1 MFTRQEKPEDTRA
14 AVPPE
19 YSSCLGRVVV
29 TDGGRML
36 FVPEDEPA
44 LKGCWYY
51 VLESGFGQSDAIPE
65 GLHSGD
71 LVRVYWQYVREV
83 YPPQMP
89 VYRVELIERGRY
101 QDISREARDAIA
113 SGEVIVREEETETAE
128 PINSEAETEPTE
140 PTVHEEGTEPTEPTA
155 PEAETYPTEPE
166 PIVREEGSM
175 MTGRI
180 WRAGDAVFFIPEDEN
195 GQLSMTEFCLL
206 RDGASGVI
214 LLPGT
219 LQTGDR
225 VRVPRGAFLY
235 SDPPILVL
243 KRAPVLVEHGTVDS
257 IDPAIRQQVT
267 DRLSATRADG
277 RQLTL
282 AVPGGGCRGQPP
294 TNPAFSLLSCP
305 HPPTPLPGGKGE
317 IFGFLM
323 QGASPLA
330 SPGAE
335 RARHL
340 QSLPCGHPAQGS
352 LRFRRKTGRTPF
364 LGAMPAAKE
373 RGDRGRGTSA
383 FEMVLSP
390 GAGIASAAGK
400 SALRVRAGGYPSPPG
415 TADIRRTEHSAQ
427 SPG

>member
-1 MFTRQEKPEDTRA
+1 MRAKRRISRETLLRQLGDIPEIYILEAADALAVSAPASDSRTGAENPARRGHDLWWRIRTSPAFAICIGFIVALAAIVAILRAGRGGTTPDYGFNPAGAPSGSLWGETDAMFTRQEKPEDTRA

-19 YSSCLGRVVV
+19 YSPCLGRVVV
-29 TDGGRML
+29 TDGGGML

-113 SGEVIVREEETETAE
+113 SDAIAIMV
-128 PINSEAETEPTE
+128 
-140 PTVHEEGTEPTEPTA
+140 
-155 PEAETYPTEPE
+155 
-166 PIVREEGSM
+166 PIVREEGNM

-235 SDPPILVL
+235 SDPLILVL

-267 DRLSATRADG
+267 DRLSATG
-277 RQLTL
+277 LT
-282 AVPGGGCRGQPP
+282 VS
-294 TNPAFSLLSCP
+294 N
-305 HPPTPLPGGKGE
+305 
-317 IFGFLM
+317 
-323 QGASPLA
+323 
-330 SPGAE
+330 
-335 RARHL
+335 
-340 QSLPCGHPAQGS
+340 
-352 LRFRRKTGRTPF
+352 
-364 LGAMPAAKE
+364 
-373 RGDRGRGTSA
+373 
-383 FEMVLSP
+383 
-390 GAGIASAAGK
+390 
-400 SALRVRAGGYPSPPG
+400 
-415 TADIRRTEHSAQ
+415 
-427 SPG
+427 

>member
-1 MFTRQEKPEDTRA
+1 MRAKRRISRETLLRQLGDIPEIYILEAADALAVSAPASDSRSGAENPARRGRDLWWRIRTSPAFAICIGFIVALAAIVAILRTGRGGTTPDYGFNPAGAPSGSLQGETDAMFTRQEKPEDTRA

-19 YSSCLGRVVV
+19 YSPCLGRVVV
-29 TDGGRML
+29 TDGGGML

-113 SGEVIVREEETETAE
+113 SDAIA
-128 PINSEAETEPTE
+128 IM
-140 PTVHEEGTEPTEPTA
+140 
-155 PEAETYPTEPE
+155 E

-267 DRLSATRADG
+267 DRLSATG
-277 RQLTL
+277 LT
-282 AVPGGGCRGQPP
+282 VS
-294 TNPAFSLLSCP
+294 N
-305 HPPTPLPGGKGE
+305 
-317 IFGFLM
+317 
-323 QGASPLA
+323 
-330 SPGAE
+330 
-335 RARHL
+335 
-340 QSLPCGHPAQGS
+340 
-352 LRFRRKTGRTPF
+352 
-364 LGAMPAAKE
+364 
-373 RGDRGRGTSA
+373 
-383 FEMVLSP
+383 
-390 GAGIASAAGK
+390 
-400 SALRVRAGGYPSPPG
+400 
-415 TADIRRTEHSAQ
+415 
-427 SPG
+427 

>member
-1 MFTRQEKPEDTRA
+1 MRAKRRISRETLLRQLGDIPEIYILEAADALAVSAPASDSRTGAENPARRGRDLWWRIRTSPVFAICIGFIVALAAIVAILRAGRGGTTPDYGFNPAGAPSGSLWGETDAMFTRQEKPEDTRA

-19 YSSCLGRVVV
+19 YSPCLGRVVV
-29 TDGGRML
+29 TDGGGML

-113 SGEVIVREEETETAE
+113 SDAIAIMV
-128 PINSEAETEPTE
+128 
-140 PTVHEEGTEPTEPTA
+140 
-155 PEAETYPTEPE
+155 
-166 PIVREEGSM
+166 PIVREEGNM

-257 IDPAIRQQVT
+257 IDPAIRRQVT
-267 DRLSATRADG
+267 DRLSATG
-277 RQLTL
+277 LT
-282 AVPGGGCRGQPP
+282 VS
-294 TNPAFSLLSCP
+294 N
-305 HPPTPLPGGKGE
+305 
-317 IFGFLM
+317 
-323 QGASPLA
+323 
-330 SPGAE
+330 
-335 RARHL
+335 
-340 QSLPCGHPAQGS
+340 
-352 LRFRRKTGRTPF
+352 
-364 LGAMPAAKE
+364 
-373 RGDRGRGTSA
+373 
-383 FEMVLSP
+383 
-390 GAGIASAAGK
+390 
-400 SALRVRAGGYPSPPG
+400 
-415 TADIRRTEHSAQ
+415 
-427 SPG
+427 

>member
-1 MFTRQEKPEDTRA
+1 MRAKRRISRETLLRQLGDIPEIYILEAADALAVSAPASDSRTGVENPARRGRDLWWRIRTSPAFAICIGFIVALAAIVAILRAGRGGTTPDYGFNPAGAPSGSLWGETDAMFTRQEKPEDTRA

-19 YSSCLGRVVV
+19 YSPCLGRVVV
-29 TDGGRML
+29 TDGGGML

-113 SGEVIVREEETETAE
+113 SAEVIVREEETETAE

-140 PTVHEEGTEPTEPTA
+140 PTAPEAETEPTEPTVPEAETEPTEPTAPEAETEPTEPTVPEAETEPTEPTA

-267 DRLSATRADG
+267 DRLSATG
-277 RQLTL
+277 LT
-282 AVPGGGCRGQPP
+282 VG
-294 TNPAFSLLSCP
+294 N
-305 HPPTPLPGGKGE
+305 
-317 IFGFLM
+317 
-323 QGASPLA
+323 
-330 SPGAE
+330 
-335 RARHL
+335 
-340 QSLPCGHPAQGS
+340 
-352 LRFRRKTGRTPF
+352 
-364 LGAMPAAKE
+364 
-373 RGDRGRGTSA
+373 
-383 FEMVLSP
+383 
-390 GAGIASAAGK
+390 
-400 SALRVRAGGYPSPPG
+400 
-415 TADIRRTEHSAQ
+415 
-427 SPG
+427 

>member
-1 MFTRQEKPEDTRA
+1 MRAKRRISRETLLRQLGDIPEIYILEAADALAVSAPASDSRTGAENPARRGRDLWWRIRTSPAFAICIGFIAALAAIVAILRTGRGGTTPDYGFNPAGAPSGSLWGETDAMFTRQEKPEDTRA

-19 YSSCLGRVVV
+19 YSPCLGRVVV
-29 TDGGRML
+29 TDGGGML

-113 SGEVIVREEETETAE
+113 SDAIAIMV
-128 PINSEAETEPTE
+128 
-140 PTVHEEGTEPTEPTA
+140 
-155 PEAETYPTEPE
+155 
-166 PIVREEGSM
+166 PIVREEGNM

-267 DRLSATRADG
+267 DRLSATG
-277 RQLTL
+277 LT
-282 AVPGGGCRGQPP
+282 VS
-294 TNPAFSLLSCP
+294 N
-305 HPPTPLPGGKGE
+305 
-317 IFGFLM
+317 
-323 QGASPLA
+323 
-330 SPGAE
+330 
-335 RARHL
+335 
-340 QSLPCGHPAQGS
+340 
-352 LRFRRKTGRTPF
+352 
-364 LGAMPAAKE
+364 
-373 RGDRGRGTSA
+373 
-383 FEMVLSP
+383 
-390 GAGIASAAGK
+390 
-400 SALRVRAGGYPSPPG
+400 
-415 TADIRRTEHSAQ
+415 
-427 SPG
+427 

>member
-1 MFTRQEKPEDTRA
+1 MRAKRRISRETLLRQLGDIPEIYILEAADALAVPAPASDSRTGAENPARRGRDLWWRIRTSPAFAICIGFIVALAAIVAILRAGRGGTTPDYGFNPAGAPSGSLWGETDAMFTRQEKPEDTRA

-19 YSSCLGRVVV
+19 YSPCLGRVVV
-29 TDGGRML
+29 TDGGGML

-113 SGEVIVREEETETAE
+113 SDAIAIMV
-128 PINSEAETEPTE
+128 
-140 PTVHEEGTEPTEPTA
+140 
-155 PEAETYPTEPE
+155 

-235 SDPPILVL
+235 SDPLILVL

-267 DRLSATRADG
+267 DRLSATG
-277 RQLTL
+277 LT
-282 AVPGGGCRGQPP
+282 VS
-294 TNPAFSLLSCP
+294 N
-305 HPPTPLPGGKGE
+305 
-317 IFGFLM
+317 
-323 QGASPLA
+323 
-330 SPGAE
+330 
-335 RARHL
+335 
-340 QSLPCGHPAQGS
+340 
-352 LRFRRKTGRTPF
+352 
-364 LGAMPAAKE
+364 
-373 RGDRGRGTSA
+373 
-383 FEMVLSP
+383 
-390 GAGIASAAGK
+390 
-400 SALRVRAGGYPSPPG
+400 
-415 TADIRRTEHSAQ
+415 
-427 SPG
+427 

>member
-1 MFTRQEKPEDTRA
+1 MRAKRRISRETLLRQLGDIPEIYILEAADALAVSAPASDSRTGAENPARRGRDLWWRIRTSPAFAICIGFIVALAAIVAILRAGRGGTTPDYGFNPAGAPSGSLWGETDAMFTRQEKPEDTRA

-19 YSSCLGRVVV
+19 YSPCLGRVVV
-29 TDGGRML
+29 TDGGGML

-89 VYRVELIERGRY
+89 VYRVELLERGRY

-113 SGEVIVREEETETAE
+113 SAEVIVREEETETAE
-128 PINSEAETEPTE
+128 PINSEAETEPTEPTVREAETEPAEPTVPEAETYPTE

-166 PIVREEGSM
+166 PIVREEGNM

-243 KRAPVLVEHGTVDS
+243 KRAPVLVEHGTEDS

-267 DRLSATRADG
+267 DRLSATG
-277 RQLTL
+277 LT
-282 AVPGGGCRGQPP
+282 V
-294 TNPAFSLLSCP
+294 NN
-305 HPPTPLPGGKGE
+305 
-317 IFGFLM
+317 
-323 QGASPLA
+323 
-330 SPGAE
+330 
-335 RARHL
+335 
-340 QSLPCGHPAQGS
+340 
-352 LRFRRKTGRTPF
+352 
-364 LGAMPAAKE
+364 
-373 RGDRGRGTSA
+373 
-383 FEMVLSP
+383 
-390 GAGIASAAGK
+390 
-400 SALRVRAGGYPSPPG
+400 
-415 TADIRRTEHSAQ
+415 
-427 SPG
+427 

>member
-1 MFTRQEKPEDTRA
+1 MRAKRRISRETLLRQLGDIPEIYILEAADALAVSAPASDSRTGAENPARRGRDLWWRIRTSPAFAICIGFIVALAAIVAILRAGRGGTTPDYGFNPAGAPSGSLWGETDAMFTRQEKPEDTRA

-19 YSSCLGRVVV
+19 YSPCLGRVVV
-29 TDGGRML
+29 TDGGGML

-113 SGEVIVREEETETAE
+113 RDAIA
-128 PINSEAETEPTE
+128 IM
-140 PTVHEEGTEPTEPTA
+140 
-155 PEAETYPTEPE
+155 E
-166 PIVREEGSM
+166 PIVREECSM

-267 DRLSATRADG
+267 DRLSATG
-277 RQLTL
+277 LT
-282 AVPGGGCRGQPP
+282 VS
-294 TNPAFSLLSCP
+294 N
-305 HPPTPLPGGKGE
+305 
-317 IFGFLM
+317 
-323 QGASPLA
+323 
-330 SPGAE
+330 
-335 RARHL
+335 
-340 QSLPCGHPAQGS
+340 
-352 LRFRRKTGRTPF
+352 
-364 LGAMPAAKE
+364 
-373 RGDRGRGTSA
+373 
-383 FEMVLSP
+383 
-390 GAGIASAAGK
+390 
-400 SALRVRAGGYPSPPG
+400 
-415 TADIRRTEHSAQ
+415 
-427 SPG
+427 

>member
-1 MFTRQEKPEDTRA
+1 MRAKRRISRETLLRQLGDIPEIYILEAADALAVPAPASDSRTGAENPARRGRDLWWRIRTSPAFAICIGFIVALAAIVAILRAGRGGTTPDYGFNPAGAPSGSLWGETDAMFTRQEKPEDTRA

-19 YSSCLGRVVV
+19 YSPCLGRVVV
-29 TDGGRML
+29 TDGGGML

-113 SGEVIVREEETETAE
+113 SDAIAIMV
-128 PINSEAETEPTE
+128 
-140 PTVHEEGTEPTEPTA
+140 
-155 PEAETYPTEPE
+155 
-166 PIVREEGSM
+166 PIVREEGNM

-243 KRAPVLVEHGTVDS
+243 KRAPVLVEHGTEDS

-267 DRLSATRADG
+267 DRLSATG
-277 RQLTL
+277 LT
-282 AVPGGGCRGQPP
+282 VG
-294 TNPAFSLLSCP
+294 N
-305 HPPTPLPGGKGE
+305 
-317 IFGFLM
+317 
-323 QGASPLA
+323 
-330 SPGAE
+330 
-335 RARHL
+335 
-340 QSLPCGHPAQGS
+340 
-352 LRFRRKTGRTPF
+352 
-364 LGAMPAAKE
+364 
-373 RGDRGRGTSA
+373 
-383 FEMVLSP
+383 
-390 GAGIASAAGK
+390 
-400 SALRVRAGGYPSPPG
+400 
-415 TADIRRTEHSAQ
+415 
-427 SPG
+427 

>member
-1 MFTRQEKPEDTRA
+1 MRAKRRISRETLLRQLGDIPEIYILEAADALAVSAPASDSRTGAENPARRGRDLWWRIRTSPAFAICIGFIVALAAIVAILRAGRGGTTPDYGFNPAGAPSGSLWGETDAMFTRQEKPEDTRA

-19 YSSCLGRVVV
+19 YSPCLGRVVV
-29 TDGGRML
+29 TDGGGML

-113 SGEVIVREEETETAE
+113 SDAIAIMV
-128 PINSEAETEPTE
+128 
-140 PTVHEEGTEPTEPTA
+140 
-155 PEAETYPTEPE
+155 

-267 DRLSATRADG
+267 DRLSATG
-277 RQLTL
+277 LT
-282 AVPGGGCRGQPP
+282 VG
-294 TNPAFSLLSCP
+294 N
-305 HPPTPLPGGKGE
+305 
-317 IFGFLM
+317 
-323 QGASPLA
+323 
-330 SPGAE
+330 
-335 RARHL
+335 
-340 QSLPCGHPAQGS
+340 
-352 LRFRRKTGRTPF
+352 
-364 LGAMPAAKE
+364 
-373 RGDRGRGTSA
+373 
-383 FEMVLSP
+383 
-390 GAGIASAAGK
+390 
-400 SALRVRAGGYPSPPG
+400 
-415 TADIRRTEHSAQ
+415 
-427 SPG
+427 

>member
-1 MFTRQEKPEDTRA
+1 MRAKRRISRETLLRQLGDIPEIYILEAADALAVSAPASDSRTGAENPARRGRDLWWRIRTSPAFAICIGFIVALAAIVAILRTGRDGTTPDYGFNPAGAPSGSLWGETDAMFTRQEKPEDTRA

-19 YSSCLGRVVV
+19 YSPCLGRVVV
-29 TDGGRML
+29 TDGGGML

-113 SGEVIVREEETETAE
+113 SDAIA
-128 PINSEAETEPTE
+128 IM
-140 PTVHEEGTEPTEPTA
+140 
-155 PEAETYPTEPE
+155 E

-225 VRVPRGAFLY
+225 VRIPRGAFLY

-243 KRAPVLVEHGTVDS
+243 KRAPVLVEHGTEDS

-267 DRLSATRADG
+267 DRLSATG
-277 RQLTL
+277 LT
-282 AVPGGGCRGQPP
+282 VS
-294 TNPAFSLLSCP
+294 N
-305 HPPTPLPGGKGE
+305 
-317 IFGFLM
+317 
-323 QGASPLA
+323 
-330 SPGAE
+330 
-335 RARHL
+335 
-340 QSLPCGHPAQGS
+340 
-352 LRFRRKTGRTPF
+352 
-364 LGAMPAAKE
+364 
-373 RGDRGRGTSA
+373 
-383 FEMVLSP
+383 
-390 GAGIASAAGK
+390 
-400 SALRVRAGGYPSPPG
+400 
-415 TADIRRTEHSAQ
+415 
-427 SPG
+427 

>member
-1 MFTRQEKPEDTRA
+1 MRAKRRISRETLLRQLGDIPEIYILEAADALAVPVPASDSRTGAENPARRRRDLWWRIRTSPAFAICIGFIVALAAIVAILRAGRGGTTPDYGFNPAGAPSGSLWGETDAMFTRQEKPEDTRA

-19 YSSCLGRVVV
+19 YSPCLGRVVV
-29 TDGGRML
+29 TDGGGML

-113 SGEVIVREEETETAE
+113 SDAIAIMV
-128 PINSEAETEPTE
+128 
-140 PTVHEEGTEPTEPTA
+140 
-155 PEAETYPTEPE
+155 
-166 PIVREEGSM
+166 PIVREEGNM

-243 KRAPVLVEHGTVDS
+243 KRAPVLVEHGTEDS

-267 DRLSATRADG
+267 DRLSATG
-277 RQLTL
+277 LT
-282 AVPGGGCRGQPP
+282 VS
-294 TNPAFSLLSCP
+294 N
-305 HPPTPLPGGKGE
+305 
-317 IFGFLM
+317 
-323 QGASPLA
+323 
-330 SPGAE
+330 
-335 RARHL
+335 
-340 QSLPCGHPAQGS
+340 
-352 LRFRRKTGRTPF
+352 
-364 LGAMPAAKE
+364 
-373 RGDRGRGTSA
+373 
-383 FEMVLSP
+383 
-390 GAGIASAAGK
+390 
-400 SALRVRAGGYPSPPG
+400 
-415 TADIRRTEHSAQ
+415 
-427 SPG
+427 

>member
-1 MFTRQEKPEDTRA
+1 MRAKRRISRETLLRQLGDIPEIYILEAADALAVSAPASDSRTGAENPARRGRDLWWRIRTSPVFAICIGFIVALAAIVAILRAGRGGTTPDYGFNPAGAPSGSLWGETDAMFTRQEKPEDTRA

-19 YSSCLGRVVV
+19 YSPCLGRVVV
-29 TDGGRML
+29 TDGGGML

-113 SGEVIVREEETETAE
+113 RDAIA
-128 PINSEAETEPTE
+128 IM
-140 PTVHEEGTEPTEPTA
+140 
-155 PEAETYPTEPE
+155 E

-267 DRLSATRADG
+267 DRLSATG
-277 RQLTL
+277 LT
-282 AVPGGGCRGQPP
+282 VS
-294 TNPAFSLLSCP
+294 N
-305 HPPTPLPGGKGE
+305 
-317 IFGFLM
+317 
-323 QGASPLA
+323 
-330 SPGAE
+330 
-335 RARHL
+335 
-340 QSLPCGHPAQGS
+340 
-352 LRFRRKTGRTPF
+352 
-364 LGAMPAAKE
+364 
-373 RGDRGRGTSA
+373 
-383 FEMVLSP
+383 
-390 GAGIASAAGK
+390 
-400 SALRVRAGGYPSPPG
+400 
-415 TADIRRTEHSAQ
+415 
-427 SPG
+427 

>member
-1 MFTRQEKPEDTRA
+1 MRAKRRISRETLLRQLGDIPEIYILEAADALAVSAPASDSRTGAENPARRGRDLWWRIRTSPAFAICIGFIVALAAIVAILRAGRGGTTPDYGFNPAGAPSGSLWGETDAMFTRQEKPEDTRA

-19 YSSCLGRVVV
+19 YSPCLGRVVV
-29 TDGGRML
+29 TDGSRML

-113 SGEVIVREEETETAE
+113 SDAIA
-128 PINSEAETEPTE
+128 IM
-140 PTVHEEGTEPTEPTA
+140 
-155 PEAETYPTEPE
+155 E
-166 PIVREEGSM
+166 PIVREEGNM

-243 KRAPVLVEHGTVDS
+243 KRAPVLVEHGTEDS

-267 DRLSATRADG
+267 DRLSATG
-277 RQLTL
+277 LT
-282 AVPGGGCRGQPP
+282 VS
-294 TNPAFSLLSCP
+294 N
-305 HPPTPLPGGKGE
+305 
-317 IFGFLM
+317 
-323 QGASPLA
+323 
-330 SPGAE
+330 
-335 RARHL
+335 
-340 QSLPCGHPAQGS
+340 
-352 LRFRRKTGRTPF
+352 
-364 LGAMPAAKE
+364 
-373 RGDRGRGTSA
+373 
-383 FEMVLSP
+383 
-390 GAGIASAAGK
+390 
-400 SALRVRAGGYPSPPG
+400 
-415 TADIRRTEHSAQ
+415 
-427 SPG
+427 

>member
-1 MFTRQEKPEDTRA
+1 MRAKRRISRETLLRQLGDIPEIYILEAADALAVSAPASDSRTGAENPARRGRDLWWRIRTSPAFAICIGFIVALAAIVAILRAGRGGTTPDYGFNPAGAPSGSLWGETDAMFTRQEKPEDTRA

-19 YSSCLGRVVV
+19 YSPCLGRVVV
-29 TDGGRML
+29 TDGGGML

-113 SGEVIVREEETETAE
+113 IM
-128 PINSEAETEPTE
+128 
-140 PTVHEEGTEPTEPTA
+140 
-155 PEAETYPTEPE
+155 E
-166 PIVREEGSM
+166 PIVREEGNM

-267 DRLSATRADG
+267 DRLSATG
-277 RQLTL
+277 LT
-282 AVPGGGCRGQPP
+282 VS
-294 TNPAFSLLSCP
+294 N
-305 HPPTPLPGGKGE
+305 
-317 IFGFLM
+317 
-323 QGASPLA
+323 
-330 SPGAE
+330 
-335 RARHL
+335 
-340 QSLPCGHPAQGS
+340 
-352 LRFRRKTGRTPF
+352 
-364 LGAMPAAKE
+364 
-373 RGDRGRGTSA
+373 
-383 FEMVLSP
+383 
-390 GAGIASAAGK
+390 
-400 SALRVRAGGYPSPPG
+400 
-415 TADIRRTEHSAQ
+415 
-427 SPG
+427 

>member
-1 MFTRQEKPEDTRA
+1 MRAKRRISRETLLRQLGDIPEIYILEAADALAVPAPASDSRTGAENPARRGRDLWWRIRTSPAFAICIGFIVALAAIVAILRAGRGGTTPDYGFNPAGAPSGSLWGETDAMFTRQEKPEDTRA

-19 YSSCLGRVVV
+19 YSPCLGRVVV
-29 TDGGRML
+29 TDGGGML

-113 SGEVIVREEETETAE
+113 SDAIA
-128 PINSEAETEPTE
+128 IM
-140 PTVHEEGTEPTEPTA
+140 
-155 PEAETYPTEPE
+155 E

-243 KRAPVLVEHGTVDS
+243 ERALVLVEHGTVDS

-267 DRLSATRADG
+267 DRLSATG
-277 RQLTL
+277 LT
-282 AVPGGGCRGQPP
+282 VS
-294 TNPAFSLLSCP
+294 N
-305 HPPTPLPGGKGE
+305 
-317 IFGFLM
+317 
-323 QGASPLA
+323 
-330 SPGAE
+330 
-335 RARHL
+335 
-340 QSLPCGHPAQGS
+340 
-352 LRFRRKTGRTPF
+352 
-364 LGAMPAAKE
+364 
-373 RGDRGRGTSA
+373 
-383 FEMVLSP
+383 
-390 GAGIASAAGK
+390 
-400 SALRVRAGGYPSPPG
+400 
-415 TADIRRTEHSAQ
+415 
-427 SPG
+427 

>member
-1 MFTRQEKPEDTRA
+1 MRAKRRISRETLLRQLGDIPEIYILEAADALAVSAPASDSRTGAENPARRGRDLWWRIRTSPAFAICIGFIVALAAIVAILRTGRGGTTPDYGFNPAGAPSGSLWGETDAMFTRQEKPEDTRA

-19 YSSCLGRVVV
+19 YSPCLGRVVV
-29 TDGGRML
+29 TDGGGML

-71 LVRVYWQYVREV
+71 LVRVYWQYVREI

-113 SGEVIVREEETETAE
+113 SDAIAIMV
-128 PINSEAETEPTE
+128 
-140 PTVHEEGTEPTEPTA
+140 
-155 PEAETYPTEPE
+155 
-166 PIVREEGSM
+166 PIVREEGNM

-243 KRAPVLVEHGTVDS
+243 KRAPVLVEHGTEDS

-267 DRLSATRADG
+267 DRLSATG
-277 RQLTL
+277 LT
-282 AVPGGGCRGQPP
+282 VG
-294 TNPAFSLLSCP
+294 N
-305 HPPTPLPGGKGE
+305 
-317 IFGFLM
+317 
-323 QGASPLA
+323 
-330 SPGAE
+330 
-335 RARHL
+335 
-340 QSLPCGHPAQGS
+340 
-352 LRFRRKTGRTPF
+352 
-364 LGAMPAAKE
+364 
-373 RGDRGRGTSA
+373 
-383 FEMVLSP
+383 
-390 GAGIASAAGK
+390 
-400 SALRVRAGGYPSPPG
+400 
-415 TADIRRTEHSAQ
+415 
-427 SPG
+427 

>member
-1 MFTRQEKPEDTRA
+1 MRAKRRISRETLLRQLGDIPEIYILEAADALAVSAPASDSRTGAENPARRGRDLWWRIRTSPAFAICIGFIVALAAIVAILRAGRGGTTPDYGFNPAGAPSGSLWGETDAMFTRQEKPEDTRA

-19 YSSCLGRVVV
+19 YSPCLGRVAV
-29 TDGGRML
+29 TDGGGML

-113 SGEVIVREEETETAE
+113 SDAIAIMV
-128 PINSEAETEPTE
+128 
-140 PTVHEEGTEPTEPTA
+140 
-155 PEAETYPTEPE
+155 

-243 KRAPVLVEHGTVDS
+243 KRAPVLVEHGTEDS

-267 DRLSATRADG
+267 DRLSATG
-277 RQLTL
+277 LT
-282 AVPGGGCRGQPP
+282 VS
-294 TNPAFSLLSCP
+294 N
-305 HPPTPLPGGKGE
+305 
-317 IFGFLM
+317 
-323 QGASPLA
+323 
-330 SPGAE
+330 
-335 RARHL
+335 
-340 QSLPCGHPAQGS
+340 
-352 LRFRRKTGRTPF
+352 
-364 LGAMPAAKE
+364 
-373 RGDRGRGTSA
+373 
-383 FEMVLSP
+383 
-390 GAGIASAAGK
+390 
-400 SALRVRAGGYPSPPG
+400 
-415 TADIRRTEHSAQ
+415 
-427 SPG
+427 

>member
-1 MFTRQEKPEDTRA
+1 MRAKRRISRETLLRQLGDIPEIYILEAADALAVPAPASDSRTGAENPARRGRDLWWRIRTSPAFAICIGFIVALAAIVAILRAGRGGTTPDYGFNPAGAPSGSLWGETDAMFTRQEKPEDTRA

-19 YSSCLGRVVV
+19 YSPCLGRVVV
-29 TDGGRML
+29 TDGSRML

-113 SGEVIVREEETETAE
+113 SDAIAIMV
-128 PINSEAETEPTE
+128 
-140 PTVHEEGTEPTEPTA
+140 
-155 PEAETYPTEPE
+155 
-166 PIVREEGSM
+166 PIVREEGNM

-243 KRAPVLVEHGTVDS
+243 KRAPVLVEHGTEDS

-267 DRLSATRADG
+267 DRLSATG
-277 RQLTL
+277 LT
-282 AVPGGGCRGQPP
+282 VS
-294 TNPAFSLLSCP
+294 N
-305 HPPTPLPGGKGE
+305 
-317 IFGFLM
+317 
-323 QGASPLA
+323 
-330 SPGAE
+330 
-335 RARHL
+335 
-340 QSLPCGHPAQGS
+340 
-352 LRFRRKTGRTPF
+352 
-364 LGAMPAAKE
+364 
-373 RGDRGRGTSA
+373 
-383 FEMVLSP
+383 
-390 GAGIASAAGK
+390 
-400 SALRVRAGGYPSPPG
+400 
-415 TADIRRTEHSAQ
+415 
-427 SPG
+427 

>member
-1 MFTRQEKPEDTRA
+1 MRAKRRISRETLLRQLGDIPEIYILEAADALAVSAPASDSRTGAENPARRGRDLWWRIRTSPAFAICIGFIVALAAIVAILRAGRGGTTPDYGFNPAGAPSGSLWGETDAMFTRQEKPEDTRA

-113 SGEVIVREEETETAE
+113 RDAIA
-128 PINSEAETEPTE
+128 IM
-140 PTVHEEGTEPTEPTA
+140 
-155 PEAETYPTEPE
+155 E

-257 IDPAIRQQVT
+257 IDPAIRQQVV
-267 DRLSATRADG
+267 DRLSATG
-277 RQLTL
+277 LT
-282 AVPGGGCRGQPP
+282 VS
-294 TNPAFSLLSCP
+294 N
-305 HPPTPLPGGKGE
+305 
-317 IFGFLM
+317 
-323 QGASPLA
+323 
-330 SPGAE
+330 
-335 RARHL
+335 
-340 QSLPCGHPAQGS
+340 
-352 LRFRRKTGRTPF
+352 
-364 LGAMPAAKE
+364 
-373 RGDRGRGTSA
+373 
-383 FEMVLSP
+383 
-390 GAGIASAAGK
+390 
-400 SALRVRAGGYPSPPG
+400 
-415 TADIRRTEHSAQ
+415 
-427 SPG
+427 

>member
-1 MFTRQEKPEDTRA
+1 MRAKRRISRETLLRQLGDIPEIYILEAADALAVSAPASDSRTGAENPARRGRDLWWRIRTSPAFAICIGFIVALAAIVAILRTGRGGTTPDYGFNPAGAPSGSLWGETDAMFTRQEKPEDTRA

-19 YSSCLGRVVV
+19 YSPCLGRVVV
-29 TDGGRML
+29 TDGGGML
-36 FVPEDEPA
+36 FVPENEPA

-113 SGEVIVREEETETAE
+113 RDAIA
-128 PINSEAETEPTE
+128 IM
-140 PTVHEEGTEPTEPTA
+140 
-155 PEAETYPTEPE
+155 E

-267 DRLSATRADG
+267 DRLSATG
-277 RQLTL
+277 LT
-282 AVPGGGCRGQPP
+282 VS
-294 TNPAFSLLSCP
+294 N
-305 HPPTPLPGGKGE
+305 
-317 IFGFLM
+317 
-323 QGASPLA
+323 
-330 SPGAE
+330 
-335 RARHL
+335 
-340 QSLPCGHPAQGS
+340 
-352 LRFRRKTGRTPF
+352 
-364 LGAMPAAKE
+364 
-373 RGDRGRGTSA
+373 
-383 FEMVLSP
+383 
-390 GAGIASAAGK
+390 
-400 SALRVRAGGYPSPPG
+400 
-415 TADIRRTEHSAQ
+415 
-427 SPG
+427 

>member
-1 MFTRQEKPEDTRA
+1 MRAKRRISRETLLRQLGDIPEIYILEAADALAVSAPASDSRSGAENPARRGRDLWWRIRTSPAFAICIGFIVALAAIVAILRAGRGGTTPDYGFNPAGAPSGSLWGETDAMFTRQEKPEDTRA

-19 YSSCLGRVVV
+19 YSPCLGRVVV
-29 TDGGRML
+29 TDGGGML

-113 SGEVIVREEETETAE
+113 IM
-128 PINSEAETEPTE
+128 
-140 PTVHEEGTEPTEPTA
+140 
-155 PEAETYPTEPE
+155 E

-267 DRLSATRADG
+267 DRLSATG
-277 RQLTL
+277 LT
-282 AVPGGGCRGQPP
+282 VS
-294 TNPAFSLLSCP
+294 N
-305 HPPTPLPGGKGE
+305 
-317 IFGFLM
+317 
-323 QGASPLA
+323 
-330 SPGAE
+330 
-335 RARHL
+335 
-340 QSLPCGHPAQGS
+340 
-352 LRFRRKTGRTPF
+352 
-364 LGAMPAAKE
+364 
-373 RGDRGRGTSA
+373 
-383 FEMVLSP
+383 
-390 GAGIASAAGK
+390 
-400 SALRVRAGGYPSPPG
+400 
-415 TADIRRTEHSAQ
+415 
-427 SPG
+427 

>member
-1 MFTRQEKPEDTRA
+1 MRAKRRISRETLLRQLGDIPEIYILEAADALAVSAPASDSRTGAENPARRGRDLWWRIRTSPAFAICIGFIVALAAIVAILRAGRGGTTPDYGFNPAGAPSGSLWGETDAMFTRQEKPEDSRA

-19 YSSCLGRVVV
+19 YSPCLGRVVV
-29 TDGGRML
+29 TDGGGML

-113 SGEVIVREEETETAE
+113 SDAIAIMV
-128 PINSEAETEPTE
+128 
-140 PTVHEEGTEPTEPTA
+140 
-155 PEAETYPTEPE
+155 
-166 PIVREEGSM
+166 PIVREEGNM

-195 GQLSMTEFCLL
+195 GQLSMTVFCLL

-235 SDPPILVL
+235 SDPLILVL

-267 DRLSATRADG
+267 DRLSATG
-277 RQLTL
+277 LT
-282 AVPGGGCRGQPP
+282 VS
-294 TNPAFSLLSCP
+294 N
-305 HPPTPLPGGKGE
+305 
-317 IFGFLM
+317 
-323 QGASPLA
+323 
-330 SPGAE
+330 
-335 RARHL
+335 
-340 QSLPCGHPAQGS
+340 
-352 LRFRRKTGRTPF
+352 
-364 LGAMPAAKE
+364 
-373 RGDRGRGTSA
+373 
-383 FEMVLSP
+383 
-390 GAGIASAAGK
+390 
-400 SALRVRAGGYPSPPG
+400 
-415 TADIRRTEHSAQ
+415 
-427 SPG
+427 

>member
-1 MFTRQEKPEDTRA
+1 MRAKRRISRETLLRQLGDIPEIYILEAADALAVAAPASDSRTGAENPARRGRDLWWRIRTSPAFAICIGFIVALAAIVAILRAGRGGTTPDYGFNPAGAPSGSLWGETDAMFTRQEKPEDTRA

-19 YSSCLGRVVV
+19 YSPCLGRVVV
-29 TDGGRML
+29 TDGGGML

-113 SGEVIVREEETETAE
+113 SGEVIVREE
-128 PINSEAETEPTE
+128 
-140 PTVHEEGTEPTEPTA
+140 
-155 PEAETYPTEPE
+155 
-166 PIVREEGSM
+166 GSM

-243 KRAPVLVEHGTVDS
+243 KRAPVLVEHGTEDS
-257 IDPAIRQQVT
+257 IDPAIRQQVA
-267 DRLSATRADG
+267 DRLSATG
-277 RQLTL
+277 LT
-282 AVPGGGCRGQPP
+282 VS
-294 TNPAFSLLSCP
+294 N
-305 HPPTPLPGGKGE
+305 
-317 IFGFLM
+317 
-323 QGASPLA
+323 
-330 SPGAE
+330 
-335 RARHL
+335 
-340 QSLPCGHPAQGS
+340 
-352 LRFRRKTGRTPF
+352 
-364 LGAMPAAKE
+364 
-373 RGDRGRGTSA
+373 
-383 FEMVLSP
+383 
-390 GAGIASAAGK
+390 
-400 SALRVRAGGYPSPPG
+400 
-415 TADIRRTEHSAQ
+415 
-427 SPG
+427 

>member
-1 MFTRQEKPEDTRA
+1 MRAKRRISRETLLRQLGDIPEIYILEAADALAVSAPASDSRTGAENPARRGRDLWWRIRTSPAFAICIGFIVALAAIVAILRAGRGGTTPDYGFNPAGAPSGSLWGETDAMFTRQEKPEDTRA

-19 YSSCLGRVVV
+19 YSPCLGRVVV
-29 TDGGRML
+29 TDGGGML

-113 SGEVIVREEETETAE
+113 SDAIAIMV
-128 PINSEAETEPTE
+128 
-140 PTVHEEGTEPTEPTA
+140 
-155 PEAETYPTEPE
+155 

-267 DRLSATRADG
+267 DRLSATG
-277 RQLTL
+277 LT
-282 AVPGGGCRGQPP
+282 V
-294 TNPAFSLLSCP
+294 NN
-305 HPPTPLPGGKGE
+305 
-317 IFGFLM
+317 
-323 QGASPLA
+323 
-330 SPGAE
+330 
-335 RARHL
+335 
-340 QSLPCGHPAQGS
+340 
-352 LRFRRKTGRTPF
+352 
-364 LGAMPAAKE
+364 
-373 RGDRGRGTSA
+373 
-383 FEMVLSP
+383 
-390 GAGIASAAGK
+390 
-400 SALRVRAGGYPSPPG
+400 
-415 TADIRRTEHSAQ
+415 
-427 SPG
+427 

>member
-1 MFTRQEKPEDTRA
+1 MRAKRRISRETLLRQLGDIPEIYILEAADALAVSAPASDSRTGAENPARRGRDLWWRIRTSPAFAICIGFIVALAAIVAILRAGRGGTTPDYGFNPAGAPSGSLWGETDAMFTRQEKPEDTRA

-19 YSSCLGRVVV
+19 YSPCLGRVVV
-29 TDGGRML
+29 TDGGGML

-113 SGEVIVREEETETAE
+113 SDAIA
-128 PINSEAETEPTE
+128 IM
-140 PTVHEEGTEPTEPTA
+140 
-155 PEAETYPTEPE
+155 E
-166 PIVREEGSM
+166 PIVREEGNM

-180 WRAGDAVFFIPEDEN
+180 WRAGDAVFFIPENEN

-267 DRLSATRADG
+267 DRLSATG
-277 RQLTL
+277 LT
-282 AVPGGGCRGQPP
+282 V
-294 TNPAFSLLSCP
+294 NN
-305 HPPTPLPGGKGE
+305 
-317 IFGFLM
+317 
-323 QGASPLA
+323 
-330 SPGAE
+330 
-335 RARHL
+335 
-340 QSLPCGHPAQGS
+340 
-352 LRFRRKTGRTPF
+352 
-364 LGAMPAAKE
+364 
-373 RGDRGRGTSA
+373 
-383 FEMVLSP
+383 
-390 GAGIASAAGK
+390 
-400 SALRVRAGGYPSPPG
+400 
-415 TADIRRTEHSAQ
+415 
-427 SPG
+427 

>member
-1 MFTRQEKPEDTRA
+1 MRAKRRISRETLLRQLGDIPEIYILEAADALAVSAPASDSRTGAENPARRGRDLWWRIRTSPAFAICIGFIVALAAIVAILRTGRGGTTPDYGFNPAGAPSGSLWGETDAMFTRQEKPEDTRA

-19 YSSCLGRVVV
+19 YSPCLGRVVV
-29 TDGGRML
+29 TDGGGML

-113 SGEVIVREEETETAE
+113 SDAIAIMV
-128 PINSEAETEPTE
+128 
-140 PTVHEEGTEPTEPTA
+140 
-155 PEAETYPTEPE
+155 
-166 PIVREEGSM
+166 PIVREEGNM

-243 KRAPVLVEHGTVDS
+243 KRAPVLVEHGTEDS

-267 DRLSATRADG
+267 DRLSATG
-277 RQLTL
+277 LT
-282 AVPGGGCRGQPP
+282 VG
-294 TNPAFSLLSCP
+294 N
-305 HPPTPLPGGKGE
+305 
-317 IFGFLM
+317 
-323 QGASPLA
+323 
-330 SPGAE
+330 
-335 RARHL
+335 
-340 QSLPCGHPAQGS
+340 
-352 LRFRRKTGRTPF
+352 
-364 LGAMPAAKE
+364 
-373 RGDRGRGTSA
+373 
-383 FEMVLSP
+383 
-390 GAGIASAAGK
+390 
-400 SALRVRAGGYPSPPG
+400 
-415 TADIRRTEHSAQ
+415 
-427 SPG
+427 

>member
-1 MFTRQEKPEDTRA
+1 MRAKRRISRETLLRQLGDIPEIYILEAADALAVSAPASDSRSGAENPARRGRDLWWRIRTSPAFAICIGFIVALAAIVAILRAGRGGTTPDYGFNPAGAPSGSLWGETDAMFTRQEKPEDTRA

-19 YSSCLGRVVV
+19 YSPCLGRVVV
-29 TDGGRML
+29 TDGGGML

-113 SGEVIVREEETETAE
+113 SDAIA
-128 PINSEAETEPTE
+128 IM
-140 PTVHEEGTEPTEPTA
+140 
-155 PEAETYPTEPE
+155 E

-243 KRAPVLVEHGTVDS
+243 KRAPVLVEHGTEDS

-267 DRLSATRADG
+267 DRLSATG
-277 RQLTL
+277 LT
-282 AVPGGGCRGQPP
+282 VG
-294 TNPAFSLLSCP
+294 N
-305 HPPTPLPGGKGE
+305 
-317 IFGFLM
+317 
-323 QGASPLA
+323 
-330 SPGAE
+330 
-335 RARHL
+335 
-340 QSLPCGHPAQGS
+340 
-352 LRFRRKTGRTPF
+352 
-364 LGAMPAAKE
+364 
-373 RGDRGRGTSA
+373 
-383 FEMVLSP
+383 
-390 GAGIASAAGK
+390 
-400 SALRVRAGGYPSPPG
+400 
-415 TADIRRTEHSAQ
+415 
-427 SPG
+427 

>member
-1 MFTRQEKPEDTRA
+1 MRAKRRISRETLLRQLGDIPEIYILEAADALAVSAPASDSRTGAENPARRGRDLWWRIRTSPAFAICIGFIVALAAIVAILRAGRGGTTPDYGFNPAGAPSGSLWGETDAMFTRQEKPEDTRA

-19 YSSCLGRVVV
+19 YSPCLGRVVV
-29 TDGGRML
+29 TDGGGML

-113 SGEVIVREEETETAE
+113 SGEVIVREEG
-128 PINSEAETEPTE
+128 N
-140 PTVHEEGTEPTEPTA
+140 
-155 PEAETYPTEPE
+155 
-166 PIVREEGSM
+166 M

-267 DRLSATRADG
+267 DRLSATG
-277 RQLTL
+277 LT
-282 AVPGGGCRGQPP
+282 VS
-294 TNPAFSLLSCP
+294 N
-305 HPPTPLPGGKGE
+305 
-317 IFGFLM
+317 
-323 QGASPLA
+323 
-330 SPGAE
+330 
-335 RARHL
+335 
-340 QSLPCGHPAQGS
+340 
-352 LRFRRKTGRTPF
+352 
-364 LGAMPAAKE
+364 
-373 RGDRGRGTSA
+373 
-383 FEMVLSP
+383 
-390 GAGIASAAGK
+390 
-400 SALRVRAGGYPSPPG
+400 
-415 TADIRRTEHSAQ
+415 
-427 SPG
+427 

>member
-1 MFTRQEKPEDTRA
+1 MRAKRRISRETLLRQLGDIPEIYILEAADALAVSAPASDSRTGAENPARRGRDLWWRIRTSPAFAICIGFIVALAAIVAILRAGRGGTTSDYGFNPAGAPSGSLWGETDAMFTRQEKPEDSRA

-19 YSSCLGRVVV
+19 YSPCLGRVVV
-29 TDGGRML
+29 TDGSRML

-113 SGEVIVREEETETAE
+113 SGEVIVHEEGTEPAEPTVPEAETEPTE
-128 PINSEAETEPTE
+128 PTVPEAETEPTE
-140 PTVHEEGTEPTEPTA
+140 PTVHEEGTEPTEP
-155 PEAETYPTEPE
+155 E
-166 PIVREEGSM
+166 PIVREEGNM

-243 KRAPVLVEHGTVDS
+243 KRAPVLVEHGTEDS

-267 DRLSATRADG
+267 DRLSATG
-277 RQLTL
+277 LT
-282 AVPGGGCRGQPP
+282 VS
-294 TNPAFSLLSCP
+294 N
-305 HPPTPLPGGKGE
+305 
-317 IFGFLM
+317 
-323 QGASPLA
+323 
-330 SPGAE
+330 
-335 RARHL
+335 
-340 QSLPCGHPAQGS
+340 
-352 LRFRRKTGRTPF
+352 
-364 LGAMPAAKE
+364 
-373 RGDRGRGTSA
+373 
-383 FEMVLSP
+383 
-390 GAGIASAAGK
+390 
-400 SALRVRAGGYPSPPG
+400 
-415 TADIRRTEHSAQ
+415 
-427 SPG
+427 

>member
-1 MFTRQEKPEDTRA
+1 MRAKRRISRETLLRQLGDIPEIYILEAADALAVSAPASDSRTGAENPARRGRDLWWRIRTSPAFAICIGFIVALAAIVAILRAGRGGTTPDYGFNPAGAPSGSLWGETDAMFTRQEKPEDTRA

-19 YSSCLGRVVV
+19 YSPCLGRVVV
-29 TDGGRML
+29 TDGGGML

-113 SGEVIVREEETETAE
+113 SDAIA
-128 PINSEAETEPTE
+128 IM
-140 PTVHEEGTEPTEPTA
+140 
-155 PEAETYPTEPE
+155 E

-267 DRLSATRADG
+267 DRLSATG
-277 RQLTL
+277 LT
-282 AVPGGGCRGQPP
+282 VS
-294 TNPAFSLLSCP
+294 N
-305 HPPTPLPGGKGE
+305 
-317 IFGFLM
+317 
-323 QGASPLA
+323 
-330 SPGAE
+330 
-335 RARHL
+335 
-340 QSLPCGHPAQGS
+340 
-352 LRFRRKTGRTPF
+352 
-364 LGAMPAAKE
+364 
-373 RGDRGRGTSA
+373 
-383 FEMVLSP
+383 
-390 GAGIASAAGK
+390 
-400 SALRVRAGGYPSPPG
+400 
-415 TADIRRTEHSAQ
+415 
-427 SPG
+427 

>member
-1 MFTRQEKPEDTRA
+1 MRAKRRISRETLLRQLGDIPEIYILEAADALAVSAPASDSRTGAENPARRGRDLWWRIRTSPAFAICIGFIVALAAIVAILRAGRGGTTPDYGFNPAGAPSGSLWGETDAMFTRQEKPEDTRA

-19 YSSCLGRVVV
+19 YSPCLGRVVV
-29 TDGGRML
+29 TDGGGML

-113 SGEVIVREEETETAE
+113 SDAIAIMV
-128 PINSEAETEPTE
+128 
-140 PTVHEEGTEPTEPTA
+140 
-155 PEAETYPTEPE
+155 

-243 KRAPVLVEHGTVDS
+243 ERALVLVEHGTVDS

-267 DRLSATRADG
+267 DRLSATG
-277 RQLTL
+277 LT
-282 AVPGGGCRGQPP
+282 VG
-294 TNPAFSLLSCP
+294 N
-305 HPPTPLPGGKGE
+305 
-317 IFGFLM
+317 
-323 QGASPLA
+323 
-330 SPGAE
+330 
-335 RARHL
+335 
-340 QSLPCGHPAQGS
+340 
-352 LRFRRKTGRTPF
+352 
-364 LGAMPAAKE
+364 
-373 RGDRGRGTSA
+373 
-383 FEMVLSP
+383 
-390 GAGIASAAGK
+390 
-400 SALRVRAGGYPSPPG
+400 
-415 TADIRRTEHSAQ
+415 
-427 SPG
+427 

>member
-1 MFTRQEKPEDTRA
+1 MRAKRRISRETLLRQLGDIPEIYILEAADALAVSAPASDSRSGAENPARRRRDLWWRIRTSPAFAICIGFIVALAAIVAILRAGRGGTTPDYGFNPAGAPSGSLWGETDAMFTWQEKPEDSRA

-19 YSSCLGRVVV
+19 YSPCLGRVVV
-29 TDGGRML
+29 TDGGGML

-113 SGEVIVREEETETAE
+113 SDAIA
-128 PINSEAETEPTE
+128 IM
-140 PTVHEEGTEPTEPTA
+140 
-155 PEAETYPTEPE
+155 E
-166 PIVREEGSM
+166 PIVREEGNM

-267 DRLSATRADG
+267 DRLSGTG
-277 RQLTL
+277 LT
-282 AVPGGGCRGQPP
+282 V
-294 TNPAFSLLSCP
+294 NN
-305 HPPTPLPGGKGE
+305 
-317 IFGFLM
+317 
-323 QGASPLA
+323 
-330 SPGAE
+330 
-335 RARHL
+335 
-340 QSLPCGHPAQGS
+340 
-352 LRFRRKTGRTPF
+352 
-364 LGAMPAAKE
+364 
-373 RGDRGRGTSA
+373 
-383 FEMVLSP
+383 
-390 GAGIASAAGK
+390 
-400 SALRVRAGGYPSPPG
+400 
-415 TADIRRTEHSAQ
+415 
-427 SPG
+427 

>member
-1 MFTRQEKPEDTRA
+1 MRAKRRISRETLLRQLGDIPEIYILEAADALAVSAPVSDSRTGAENPARRGRDLWWRIRTSPAFAICIGFIVALAAIVAILRAGRGGTTPDYGFNPAGAPSGSLWGETDAMFTRQEKPEDTRA

-19 YSSCLGRVVV
+19 YSPCLGRVVV
-29 TDGGRML
+29 TDGSRML

-113 SGEVIVREEETETAE
+113 IM
-128 PINSEAETEPTE
+128 
-140 PTVHEEGTEPTEPTA
+140 
-155 PEAETYPTEPE
+155 E

-243 KRAPVLVEHGTVDS
+243 KRAPVLVEHGTEDS

-267 DRLSATRADG
+267 DRLSATG
-277 RQLTL
+277 LT
-282 AVPGGGCRGQPP
+282 VS
-294 TNPAFSLLSCP
+294 N
-305 HPPTPLPGGKGE
+305 
-317 IFGFLM
+317 
-323 QGASPLA
+323 
-330 SPGAE
+330 
-335 RARHL
+335 
-340 QSLPCGHPAQGS
+340 
-352 LRFRRKTGRTPF
+352 
-364 LGAMPAAKE
+364 
-373 RGDRGRGTSA
+373 
-383 FEMVLSP
+383 
-390 GAGIASAAGK
+390 
-400 SALRVRAGGYPSPPG
+400 
-415 TADIRRTEHSAQ
+415 
-427 SPG
+427 

>member
-1 MFTRQEKPEDTRA
+1 MRAKRRISRETLLRQLGDIPEIYILEAADALAVSAPASGSRTGAENPARRGRDLWWRIRTSPAFAICIGFIVALAAIVAILRTGRGGTTPDYGFNPAGAPSGSLWGETDAMFTRQEKPEDTRA

-19 YSSCLGRVVV
+19 YSPCLGRVVV
-29 TDGGRML
+29 TDGGGML

-113 SGEVIVREEETETAE
+113 SDAIA
-128 PINSEAETEPTE
+128 IM
-140 PTVHEEGTEPTEPTA
+140 
-155 PEAETYPTEPE
+155 E
-166 PIVREEGSM
+166 PIVREEGNM

-243 KRAPVLVEHGTVDS
+243 KRAPVLVEHGTEDS

-267 DRLSATRADG
+267 DRLSATG
-277 RQLTL
+277 LT
-282 AVPGGGCRGQPP
+282 V
-294 TNPAFSLLSCP
+294 NN
-305 HPPTPLPGGKGE
+305 
-317 IFGFLM
+317 
-323 QGASPLA
+323 
-330 SPGAE
+330 
-335 RARHL
+335 
-340 QSLPCGHPAQGS
+340 
-352 LRFRRKTGRTPF
+352 
-364 LGAMPAAKE
+364 
-373 RGDRGRGTSA
+373 
-383 FEMVLSP
+383 
-390 GAGIASAAGK
+390 
-400 SALRVRAGGYPSPPG
+400 
-415 TADIRRTEHSAQ
+415 
-427 SPG
+427 

>member
-1 MFTRQEKPEDTRA
+1 MRAKRRISRETLLRQLGDIPEIYILEAADALAVSAPASDSRTGAENPARRGRDLWWRIRTSPAFAICIGFIVALAAIVAILRAGRGGTTPDYGFNPAGAPSGSLWGETDAMFTRQEKPEDSRA

-19 YSSCLGRVVV
+19 YSPCLGRVVV
-29 TDGGRML
+29 TDGGGML
-36 FVPEDEPA
+36 FVPENEPA

-113 SGEVIVREEETETAE
+113 RDAIA
-128 PINSEAETEPTE
+128 IM
-140 PTVHEEGTEPTEPTA
+140 
-155 PEAETYPTEPE
+155 E

-267 DRLSATRADG
+267 DRLSATG
-277 RQLTL
+277 LT
-282 AVPGGGCRGQPP
+282 VS
-294 TNPAFSLLSCP
+294 N
-305 HPPTPLPGGKGE
+305 
-317 IFGFLM
+317 
-323 QGASPLA
+323 
-330 SPGAE
+330 
-335 RARHL
+335 
-340 QSLPCGHPAQGS
+340 
-352 LRFRRKTGRTPF
+352 
-364 LGAMPAAKE
+364 
-373 RGDRGRGTSA
+373 
-383 FEMVLSP
+383 
-390 GAGIASAAGK
+390 
-400 SALRVRAGGYPSPPG
+400 
-415 TADIRRTEHSAQ
+415 
-427 SPG
+427 

>member
-1 MFTRQEKPEDTRA
+1 MRAKRRISRETLLRQLGDIPEIYILEAADALAVSAPASDSRTGAENPARRGRDLWWRIRTSPAFAICIGFIVALAAIVAILRTGRGGTTPDYGFNPAGAPSGSLWGETDAMFTRQEKPEGTRA

-19 YSSCLGRVVV
+19 YSPCLGRVVV
-29 TDGGRML
+29 TDGGGML

-140 PTVHEEGTEPTEPTA
+140 P
-155 PEAETYPTEPE
+155 E

-243 KRAPVLVEHGTVDS
+243 KRAPVLVEHGTEDS

-267 DRLSATRADG
+267 DRLSATG
-277 RQLTL
+277 LT
-282 AVPGGGCRGQPP
+282 VS
-294 TNPAFSLLSCP
+294 N
-305 HPPTPLPGGKGE
+305 
-317 IFGFLM
+317 
-323 QGASPLA
+323 
-330 SPGAE
+330 
-335 RARHL
+335 
-340 QSLPCGHPAQGS
+340 
-352 LRFRRKTGRTPF
+352 
-364 LGAMPAAKE
+364 
-373 RGDRGRGTSA
+373 
-383 FEMVLSP
+383 
-390 GAGIASAAGK
+390 
-400 SALRVRAGGYPSPPG
+400 
-415 TADIRRTEHSAQ
+415 
-427 SPG
+427 

>member
-1 MFTRQEKPEDTRA
+1 MRAKRRISRETLLRQLGDIPEIYILEAADALAVSAPVSDSRTGAENPARRGRDLWWRIRTSPAFAICIGFIVALAAIVAILRAGRGGTTPDYGFNPAGGPSGSLWGETDAMFTRQEKPEDTRA

-19 YSSCLGRVVV
+19 YSPCLGRVVV
-29 TDGGRML
+29 TDGGGML

-113 SGEVIVREEETETAE
+113 RDAIA
-128 PINSEAETEPTE
+128 IM
-140 PTVHEEGTEPTEPTA
+140 
-155 PEAETYPTEPE
+155 E

-267 DRLSATRADG
+267 DRLSATG
-277 RQLTL
+277 LT
-282 AVPGGGCRGQPP
+282 VS
-294 TNPAFSLLSCP
+294 N
-305 HPPTPLPGGKGE
+305 
-317 IFGFLM
+317 
-323 QGASPLA
+323 
-330 SPGAE
+330 
-335 RARHL
+335 
-340 QSLPCGHPAQGS
+340 
-352 LRFRRKTGRTPF
+352 
-364 LGAMPAAKE
+364 
-373 RGDRGRGTSA
+373 
-383 FEMVLSP
+383 
-390 GAGIASAAGK
+390 
-400 SALRVRAGGYPSPPG
+400 
-415 TADIRRTEHSAQ
+415 
-427 SPG
+427 

>member
-1 MFTRQEKPEDTRA
+1 MRAKRRISRETLLRQLGDIPEIYILEAADALAVSAPASDSRTGAENPARRGRDLWWRIRTSPAFAICIGFIVALAAIVAILRAGRGGTTPDYGFNPAGAPSGSLWGETDAMFTRQEKPEDTRA

-19 YSSCLGRVVV
+19 YSPCLGRVVV
-29 TDGGRML
+29 TDGGGML

-44 LKGCWYY
+44 LKSCWYY

-113 SGEVIVREEETETAE
+113 SDAIA
-128 PINSEAETEPTE
+128 IM
-140 PTVHEEGTEPTEPTA
+140 
-155 PEAETYPTEPE
+155 E
-166 PIVREEGSM
+166 PIVREEGNM

-243 KRAPVLVEHGTVDS
+243 KRAPVLVEHGTEDS

-267 DRLSATRADG
+267 DRLSATG
-277 RQLTL
+277 LT
-282 AVPGGGCRGQPP
+282 V
-294 TNPAFSLLSCP
+294 NN
-305 HPPTPLPGGKGE
+305 
-317 IFGFLM
+317 
-323 QGASPLA
+323 
-330 SPGAE
+330 
-335 RARHL
+335 
-340 QSLPCGHPAQGS
+340 
-352 LRFRRKTGRTPF
+352 
-364 LGAMPAAKE
+364 
-373 RGDRGRGTSA
+373 
-383 FEMVLSP
+383 
-390 GAGIASAAGK
+390 
-400 SALRVRAGGYPSPPG
+400 
-415 TADIRRTEHSAQ
+415 
-427 SPG
+427 